1 MLLNIVLMNMYFR
14 GKSTVHVP
22 DAETRKLYSWP
33 VYRDP
38 KGTKKIQ
45 MVYEKPA
52 AVSVEKPQANKR
64 VKKRKSKKSGNIS
77 VLRGS
82 ADGSD
87 DDWDLPDP
95 SATLRSPA
103 RRAPTVPGLGLSP
116 QPPADTPNRMRQ
128 RRRSAQQLRCRNAGC
143 PEVSQT
149 FSSIIHRRRHEEER
163 CLARIQVYSF

>member
-1 MLLNIVLMNMYFR
+1 
-14 GKSTVHVP
+14 
-22 DAETRKLYSWP
+22 
-33 VYRDP
+33 
-38 KGTKKIQ
+38 

-64 VKKRKSKKSGNIS
+64 VKKRKSKKARRIS
-77 VLRGS
+77 LLRSSPPRPGGRGAS

-95 SATLRSPA
+95 SADLRSPT

-149 FSSIIHRRRHEEER
+149 FSSIVHRRRHEEER
-163 CLARIQVYSF
+163 CLARIQVYSLET